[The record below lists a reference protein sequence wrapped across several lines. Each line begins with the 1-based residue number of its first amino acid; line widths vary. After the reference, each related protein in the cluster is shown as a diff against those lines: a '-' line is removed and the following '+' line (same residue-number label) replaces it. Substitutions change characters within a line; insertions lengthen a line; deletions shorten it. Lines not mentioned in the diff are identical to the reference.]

1 MFRYRV
7 TSHGVVLIKSKPLIT
22 DALSWQIHNSYC
34 NKDNLAQLVICRM
47 SNFVSIKDFKISCIQ
62 IYISY
67 IKYCLYIK
75 YYLGLVHD
83 SMDKVSLALDRL
95 RIGMFVLVPNR
106 WNELRSLIT

>member
-1 MFRYRV
+1 M
-7 TSHGVVLIKSKPLIT
+7 LIKSKPLIT
-22 DALSWQIHNSYC
+22 AALSWQIHNSYC
-34 NKDNLAQLVICRM
+34 KKDNPAQLVICRM
-47 SNFVSIKDFKISCIQ
+47 SNFVSVKDFKISCIQ

-67 IKYCLYIK
+67 IKY
-75 YYLGLVHD
+75 YLGLAHD